1 MTQSLTKRM
10 PRNRRTKPSLVV
22 VGNGMVSYKLC
33 EALIQRGGHRRF
45 RIVVLGDEPRCAY
58 DRVHLTQYLK
68 TRDAESLELAPRSW
82 YAEHRI
88 ALHTGRRVTRID
100 RENRCVVLDDDT
112 TVHYDKLVLATGSR
126 PYVPPIDGTDLPGVF
141 IYRTIDDLD
150 AIGAYAKQHGKK
162 AAVIGGGLL
171 GLEAAQALGEL
182 GQQVHVIERANW
194 LMPQQLDEDSAAV
207 LEQHVR
213 QLGLFIHLGKTTT
226 RIERVDDSLRLHM
239 ATGQHVDV
247 DLVVISAGIRAR
259 HELALEAGLDCDTGV
274 AGVIVDDELRTSDLN
289 IYALGECASHR
300 GRVYGLVAPGYEM
313 AEITAKNLAKRFG
326 RRQTFTGGDLST
338 RLKLLG
344 VEMAVYGDYR
354 GEDGAHVW
362 SAPGIPGTPG
372 TSGAPGKRR
381 HLRIRG
387 DRIVGAAVVGEW
399 SEMGQ
404 LRIAIDRQRKITP
417 KLLNHFMATGELWGA
432 SGAGHVMRLP
442 DRAVVCNCKHVT
454 AGAMRVQISAG
465 CGTIERLAQCTGAS
479 TVCGSCKPMLAE
491 LLGADFAPRGSS
503 GVSGWRLFAG
513 VSLTALCVVM
523 TTALVAPIPFADTV
537 QVVMHTIDKL
547 WRDHLYKQISGFSLL
562 GISVVALM
570 LSARKRIKRLSF
582 GSFGWWRVV
591 HGLIGLSSL
600 AVLIA
605 HTGFRMGHNLNFYL
619 MAAFLGLNLFGA
631 AAGFITAMESAGDGD
646 GRVAGFA
653 RQWRP
658 WLTWGHILLFWPLPA
673 LIGFHIAS
681 VYFF

>member
-1 MTQSLTKRM
+1 MMKLPTRFS
-10 PRNRRTKPSLVV
+10 PRAGRAKPTLVI

-33 EALIQRGGHRRF
+33 ESLVERGGHRRF
-45 RIVVLGDEPRCAY
+45 RIVVLGDEPRPAY

-68 TRDAESLELAPRSW
+68 SRDAESLELAPRSW

-88 ALHTGRRVTRID
+88 MLQTGRRVARID
-100 RENRCVVLDDDT
+100 RDARQVVLDDEAT
-112 TVHYDKLVLATGSR
+112 IHYDKLVLATGSR
-126 PYVPPIDGTDLPGVF
+126 PYVPPIQGVDLPGAPGIFV
-141 IYRTIDDLD
+141 YRTIDDLD
-150 AIGAYAKQHGKK
+150 AIGAYAKQRGGK

-213 QLGLFIHLGKTTT
+213 QLGLLIHLGKTTT
-226 RIERVDDSLRLHM
+226 RIEKTADGLRLHT
-239 ATGQHVDV
+239 AGGQHVDV
-247 DLVVISAGIRAR
+247 DLIVISAGIRAR
-259 HELALEAGLDCDTGV
+259 HELALEAGLECDTGV
-274 AGVIVDDELRTSDLN
+274 AGVIVDDELRTSDPD
-289 IYALGECASHR
+289 IYAIGECASHR

-313 AEITAKNLAKRFG
+313 AQITAKNLTNRFG
-326 RRQTFTGGDLST
+326 RRSAFTGGDLST

-362 SAPGIPGTPG
+362 SAPGSPG
-372 TSGAPGKRR
+372 TSGSPGKRR

-387 DRIVGAAVVGEW
+387 EHVIGAAVVGEW
-399 SEMGQ
+399 SEMAQ
-404 LRIAIDRQRKITP
+404 LRIGIDRRRKITP
-417 KLLNHFMATGELWGA
+417 KLLARFKETGELWGA
-432 SGAGHVMRLP
+432 SASAARLP
-442 DRAVVCNCKHVT
+442 DRAVVCNCKRVT

-465 CGTIERLAQCTGAS
+465 CGSLERLAQCTGAS

-491 LLGADFAPRGSS
+491 MLGADYAPRGT
-503 GVSGWRLFAG
+503 SGWRLFAG
-513 VSLTALCVVM
+513 VSLTALCAVM
-523 TTALVAPIPFADTV
+523 AVATVAPIPFADTV
-537 QVVMHTIDKL
+537 QTLMHSIDQL
-547 WRDHLYKQISGFSLL
+547 WRNDLFKQISGFSLL
-562 GISVVALM
+562 GLCVIALG
-570 LSARKRIKRLSF
+570 LSARKRIKRFGF

-591 HGLIGLSSL
+591 HGLLGLSSL
-600 AVLIA
+600 GVLIV

-619 MAAFLGLNLFGA
+619 MTAFLGLNLLGA
-631 AAGFITAMESAGDGD
+631 AAGFITAMESAGGGA
-646 GRVAGFA
+646 GRAAGFA

-658 WLTWGHILLFWPLPA
+658 WLTWGHILLFWPLPV

>member
-1 MTQSLTKRM
+1 MTMTLSLTKLAA
-10 PRNRRTKPSLVV
+10 RRRRARPALVI

-33 EALIQRGGHRRF
+33 ESLVERGGHRRY
-45 RIVVLGDEPRCAY
+45 RIVVIGDEPRPAY
-58 DRVHLTQYLK
+58 DRVHLTQYFK
-68 TRDAESLELAPRSW
+68 THDAASLELAPRSW
-82 YAEHRI
+82 YEDHRI

-100 RENRCVVLDDDT
+100 REARHIVLDDDT

-126 PYVPPIDGTDLPGVF
+126 PYVPPIEGVDEPGAPGSPAPPGIFV
-141 IYRTIDDLD
+141 YRTIDDLD
-150 AIGAYAKQHGKK
+150 AIAEYAKAHARK

-171 GLEAAQALGEL
+171 GLEAAQALNEL
-182 GQQVHVIERANW
+182 NQQVHVIERANW

-226 RIERVDDSLRLHM
+226 RIEQTGDGLRLHM
-239 ATGQHVDV
+239 ASDQAVDV

-274 AGVIVDDELRTSDLN
+274 AGILVDDELRTSDED
-289 IYALGECASHR
+289 IYAIGECASHR

-313 AEITAKNLAKRFG
+313 AEITAKNLTKRFG
-326 RRQTFTGGDLST
+326 RRAEFTGGDLST

-362 SAPGIPGTPG
+362 SAPG
-372 TSGAPGKRR
+372 KRR
-381 HLRIRG
+381 HIRVRG
-387 DRIVGAAVVGEW
+387 EHIIGAAVVGEW

-404 LRIAIDRQRKITP
+404 LRIGIDRERKVTP
-417 KLLNHFMATGELWGA
+417 KLLEHFMQTGELWGSA
-432 SGAGHVMRLP
+432 GAGRVMRLP
-442 DRAVVCNCKHVT
+442 DRAVVCNCKRVT
-454 AGAMRVQISAG
+454 AGAMRVQINSG

-491 LLGADFAPRGSS
+491 MLGADFAPRGAG

-513 VSLTALCVVM
+513 VSLMALLVVM
-523 TTALVAPIPFADTV
+523 AVALAAPVPFANTV
-537 QVVMHTIDKL
+537 QTVMHTIDQL
-547 WRDHLYKQISGFSLL
+547 WRDAVYKQISGYSLL
-562 GISVVALM
+562 GISVIALL
-570 LSARKRIKRLSF
+570 LSARKRIKWLSF
-582 GSFGWWRVV
+582 GSFGWWRVM
-591 HGLIGLSSL
+591 HGMIGLSTL
-600 AVLIA
+600 VVLIV
-605 HTGFRMGHNLNFYL
+605 HTGFRMGYNLNFYL
-619 MAAFLGLNLFGA
+619 MTAFLGLNLIGA
-631 AAGFITAMESAGDGD
+631 AAGFITAMESAGDGA
-646 GRVAGFA
+646 GRVAAFA

-658 WLTWGHILLFWPLPA
+658 WLTWGHILLFWPLPV